1 MYVFN
6 HRIDN
11 GPKNEL
17 LRGMENSAFLKQWK
31 DNGTFG
37 SLDECLDAMENSG
50 IFKR

>member
-17 LRGMENSAFLKQWK
+17 LRGMENSA
-31 DNGTFG
+31 
-37 SLDECLDAMENSG
+37 
-50 IFKR
+50 IFKTMERQWNIRITG